1 MTTAELDFDY
11 KSNMDKTVKLHLI
24 HDYHEYYSLEFSVE
38 EQGTGPISR
47 LFHKVVTVWHAVQHY
62 TSTITPSDKPGDGCC
77 FNLHGRWSNRWFKVS
92 TKEEGE
98 QLINELRGKLKTVG
112 DIYHAYIEPDEKQRQ
127 SDLDRYNEYVTKR
140 DAVPNIIE

>member
-1 MTTAELDFDY
+1 MTTAELYFDY

-24 HDYHEYYSLEFSVE
+24 HAYHEYYSLEFSVD
-38 EQGTGPISR
+38 GLISR

-62 TSTITPSDKPGDGCC
+62 TNTIEPSDKPGDGCR
-77 FNLHGRWSNRWFKVS
+77 FNVHGRWSNRWFKVS

>member
-38 EQGTGPISR
+38 EQCAGPISR

-62 TSTITPSDKPGDGCC
+62 THTIQPSDKPGDGCC

-98 QLINELRGKLKTVG
+98 NLIKELRGKLKTVG

-127 SDLDRYNEYVTKR
+127 SDMDRYNEYVAKCE
-140 DAVPNIIE
+140 AVPNIIE

>member
-11 KSNMDKTVKLHLI
+11 KSNMDKTVKLRLI
-24 HDYHEYYSLEFSVE
+24 HTYHEYYSLEFSVD
-38 EQGTGPISR
+38 GLISR

-62 TSTITPSDKPGDGCC
+62 TNTIEPSDKPGDGCC
-77 FNLHGRWSNRWFKVS
+77 FNVHGRWSNRWFKVS

-127 SDLDRYNEYVTKR
+127 SDLDRYNEYVAKC